1 MFQAIYYKFVESPIL
16 LRIFG
21 IAVFFIVS
29 FGTAVHFIEPDTFPT
44 IFEGIWW
51 AVVTASTVGF
61 GDFAPKTTA
70 GRLLGIG
77 LIFAGAGF
85 LSAYFINL
93 AAAAVTSQNALREGK
108 AAYEN
113 KNHLIIVGWNERTK
127 EIIDHLQ
134 TFSISRHIVLIDDSL
149 RTNPYSE
156 KIVHFIQG
164 IPHRDEILQKAN
176 LKNAAS
182 ALITSDPNKNEMYA
196 DMNSILTLVAM
207 KGSSPSLYCIVEILT
222 NDQVINAER
231 AGADEVIQTN
241 KHASAVMLNSI
252 HQEGASTALT
262 HLLDPLNGGLLK
274 TMAPEPDWVH
284 MSFGELA
291 INLLKERVILMGIQR
306 AENTMINPP
315 LAVQILSSDRLLVI
329 KH

>member
-1 MFQAIYYKFVESPIL
+1 MLQAIYYKFVESPIL
-16 LRIFG
+16 LRIFVM
-21 IAVFFIVS
+21 ALFFITL
-29 FGTAVHFIEPDTFPT
+29 FGTAVHFVEPDTFPT
-44 IFEGIWW
+44 VFEGIWW

-61 GDFAPKTTA
+61 GDYAPKTTV

-93 AAAAVTSQNALREGK
+93 AAAAVTSQNSLREGK
-108 AAYEN
+108 GVYTN
-113 KNHLIIVGWNERTK
+113 KNHLIIIGWNERTK

-134 TFSISRHIVLIDDSL
+134 IMPVSRHIVLIDDSL
-149 RTNPYSE
+149 QTNPYTE
-156 KIVHFIQG
+156 KVVHFIQG
-164 IPHRDEILQKAN
+164 PPYKEETLKKAN
-176 LKNAAS
+176 LKEAAI
-182 ALITSDPNKNEMYA
+182 ALITSDQNKNEVYA

-207 KGSSPSLYCIVEILT
+207 KGSNPTLHCIVEVLT

-241 KHASAVMLNSI
+241 KHSSSIMLNSL
-252 HQEGASTALT
+252 HQEGASEALL
-262 HLLDPLNGGLLK
+262 HLMDPTNGGFLK
-274 TMAPEPDWVH
+274 SVNPEPEWAE

-291 INLLKERVILMGIQR
+291 ITLLKEQILLIGIQR
-306 AENTMINPP
+306 AGETMINPP
-315 LAVQILSSDRLLVI
+315 LSLKINISDELLVI

>member
-1 MFQAIYYKFVESPIL
+1 MLQSAYYKFIEAPIL
-16 LRIFG
+16 VRIFG

-29 FGTAVHFIEPDTFPT
+29 FGTAVHFIEPKTFPT

-61 GDFAPKTTA
+61 GDYAPKTTA

-93 AAAAVTSQNALREGK
+93 AAVAVTSQNSLREGK
-108 AAYEN
+108 AVYTN

-134 TFSISRHIVLIDDSL
+134 AMPFSRHIVLIDDSL
-149 RTNPYSE
+149 RANPYSE
-156 KIVHFIQG
+156 KTVHFIQG
-164 IPHRDEILQKAN
+164 APYRDEILKKAN
-176 LKNAAS
+176 LKDAAI
-182 ALITSDPNKNEMYA
+182 ALITSDQNKNEMHA
-196 DMNSILTLVAM
+196 DMNSILSLVAM
-207 KGSSPSLYCIVEILT
+207 KGSNHTLHCIVEILT

-231 AGADEVIQTN
+231 AGADEVIETN
-241 KHASAVMLNSI
+241 KHASSVMLNSL
-252 HQEGASTALT
+252 HQEGASKSLKQ
-262 HLLDPLNGGLLK
+262 LLNPLNGGHLK
-274 TMAPEPDWVH
+274 SMEPLEEWNNTT
-284 MSFGELA
+284 FGELA
-291 INLLKERVILMGIQR
+291 VLLLQERTLLIGIQR
-306 AENTMINPP
+306 AEETMINPP
-315 LAVQILSSDRLLVI
+315 LSIEIKTSDKLLVI